1 MIDLFSYCKF
11 ISDKNFYKTRVENNE
26 MTMNHNQNIKILK
39 RGFKVVNNPCLST
52 ISVQN
57 RSKNVIKD
65 CFFVKIK
72 FVDNNDLF

>member
-1 MIDLFSYCKF
+1 
-11 ISDKNFYKTRVENNE
+11 

-57 RSKNVIKD
+57 RPKNVIKD

-72 FVDNNDLF
+72 FVDNNDSFKQKQPK